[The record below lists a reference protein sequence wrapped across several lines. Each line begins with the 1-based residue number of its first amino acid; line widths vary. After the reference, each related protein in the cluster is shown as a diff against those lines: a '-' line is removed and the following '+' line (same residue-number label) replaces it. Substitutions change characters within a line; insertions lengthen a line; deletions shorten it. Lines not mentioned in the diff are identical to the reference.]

1 MATNHNPYPNQPYPL
16 GALEYELSKVDFREL
31 KKVDKRA
38 MLDYGESEL
47 MYDIPR
53 ILGGGL
59 MANLGHARGGSALI
73 LAQSI
78 LKHGLEGSVISVDT
92 FSENGR
98 QHGNAMK
105 LIELRGL
112 SNLIDLRKGKTSV
125 VGEELLREGYEFKFV
140 FIDADHSYEHVLE
153 DLELWT
159 QMLVPGGFVAFHDT
173 NQEFSHRVLED
184 RVLNN
189 PMWRERTELHVCRI
203 RVFEKVR

>member
-1 MATNHNPYPNQPYPL
+1 MATKRNPYPNQPYPL
-16 GALEYELSKVDFREL
+16 GVLEYKLSKVDFREL

-92 FSENGR
+92 FKGR
-98 QHGNAMK
+98 VRPYERAME
-105 LIELRGL
+105 LIKLRGL
-112 SNLIDLRKGKTSV
+112 HDLIDLRNGTTSV

-140 FIDADHSYEHVLE
+140 FIDANHSYEHVLE

-189 PMWRERTELHVCRI
+189 PIWRERTELHVCRI
-203 RVFEKVR
+203 RVFEKTR